1 MSATL
6 AWYRRPM
13 AFWGKIIG
21 GVAGFVVGGPMGAVV
36 GAALGHAAESG
47 AIGGAAQPG
56 VAGGGRDQV
65 FAVAVVALAAKLAK
79 CDSAVNRAEIDAFKR
94 CFLIPPGAAGDI
106 GRWFDTARDSPE
118 GPEPYAQRLAIAF
131 AGNPAMLEEVMA
143 SLTTIA
149 AADGPINRR
158 EAAFLARVR
167 MTMGLGETSMR
178 AGAAEDPYA
187 VLGLSASESD
197 EALRARWRGLMREH
211 HPDSLAARGAA
222 PELVAR
228 AQDQVAKINAAWD
241 RIKRE
246 RGL

>member
-1 MSATL
+1 
-6 AWYRRPM
+6 M

-47 AIGGAAQPG
+47 TARPTA
-56 VAGGGRDQV
+56 AGGGRDQA
-65 FAVAVVALAAKLAK
+65 FAVAVVAIAAKLAK
-79 CDSAVNRAEIDAFKR
+79 CDGAVNRAEIDAFKR
-94 CFLIPPGAAGDI
+94 CFLIPAGAARDI

-118 GPEPYAQRLAIAF
+118 GPEAYAQRLGAAF
-131 AGNPAMLEEVMA
+131 AANPAMLEEVMA
-143 SLTTIA
+143 SFTAIA
-149 AADGPINRR
+149 AADGPVNHR

-167 MTMGLGETSMR
+167 LAMGLGETSMR
-178 AGAAEDPYA
+178 GPAAEDPYA
-187 VLGLSASESD
+187 VLGLSAQESD
-197 EALRARWRGLMREH
+197 EALRARWRALMREH
-211 HPDSLAARGAA
+211 HPDSLAGRGAA